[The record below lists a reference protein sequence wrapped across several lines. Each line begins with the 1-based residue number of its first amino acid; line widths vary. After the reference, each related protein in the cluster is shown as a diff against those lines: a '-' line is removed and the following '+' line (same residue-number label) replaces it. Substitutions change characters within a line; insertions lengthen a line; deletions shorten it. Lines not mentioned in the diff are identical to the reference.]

1 MKGKKIIA
9 PILCLASVATLAACS
24 PVVTDGDNLNDLKTE
39 HVEVVN
45 TNQKLE
51 LSVASLNTEI
61 ATLKN
66 EKTAIEAEL
75 ADLDSKLETA
85 LNEKE
90 VDAKTISELEASID
104 DLKQEL
110 NSKEVEI
117 NNLNERIKALQ
128 NQDFVWTDS
137 GVTAAYDYKLQE
149 TLQSDIELNDG
160 VNYSMQTN
168 EDNLKYFVSFFPVM
182 NGTGVKKEYVGY
194 YKEYDVIKSVDIS
207 LKDKKNL
214 LINQDSFNYKMTM
227 DEGDTYENMSIYYI
241 GGLFSIDENGDT
253 IHHSSIGENLTSDD
267 EVDLTNFFVGWGL
280 PSGKYLIE
288 VGYRYIAIINDE
300 YRENAKSSFS
310 GWQLVEIE
318 YTAEAD

>member
-90 VDAKTISELEASID
+90 VDAKTISDLEKEMD
-104 DLKQEL
+104 NLKQEL

-128 NQDFVWTDS
+128 NQDYVWTDS
-137 GVTAAYDYKLQE
+137 GVTALYDYRVSNSIYDDIKLNGKNNNYFYQ
-149 TLQSDIELNDG
+149 LYDNPDAAKYYVSFYPNLNNIG
-160 VNYSMQTN
+160 VN
-168 EDNLKYFVSFFPVM
+168 
-182 NGTGVKKEYVGY
+182 KEYVGY
-194 YKEYDVIKSVDIS
+194 YKEYDIIKSVDIS
-207 LKDKKNL
+207 LKDNTNL
-214 LINQDSFNYKMTM
+214 LINQDSFNYKITM
-227 DEGDTYENMSIYYI
+227 DEGDTYQSVKAYYI
-241 GGLFSIDENGDT
+241 GNMYNEDRTNSWY
-253 IHHSSIGENLTSDD
+253 IGEDINDN
-267 EVDLTNFFVGWGL
+267 EVDLTNFFVEKGI
-280 PSGKYLIE
+280 PSDKYYIE
-288 VGYRYIAIINDE
+288 ISYVFNYTIYF
-300 YRENAKSSFS
+300 ENGDSSS
-310 GWQLVEIE
+310 NSYNSIDTVELY
-318 YTAEAD
+318 YTSPEVE

>member
-90 VDAKTISELEASID
+90 VDAKTISDLEKEMD
-104 DLKQEL
+104 NLKQEL
-110 NSKEVEI
+110 SNKENKINALMTEIERLNADEEFVVVNSNEKNEYFADALDEYLQNITVNGKTVNSVSVLMSVTGNGEKTVAYMITPKDKMTELEIDNEAAVVSTYFMYLKEKSPVEFT
-117 NNLNERIKALQ
+117 L
-128 NQDFVWTDS
+128 NQDFSITDL
-137 GVTAAYDYKLQE
+137 TF
-149 TLQSDIELNDG
+149 
-160 VNYSMQTN
+160 N
-168 EDNLKYFVSFFPVM
+168 ESNISWQYIGTKEGNINRVEKQDFFLKATRKD
-182 NGTGVKKEYVGY
+182 GTGSYG
-194 YKEYDVIKSVDIS
+194 IWANI
-207 LKDKKNL
+207 
-214 LINQDSFNYKMTM
+214 
-227 DEGDTYENMSIYYI
+227 
-241 GGLFSIDENGDT
+241 NGDT
-253 IHHSSIGENLTSDD
+253 ISF
-267 EVDLTNFFVGWGL
+267 DL
-280 PSGKYLIE
+280 E
-288 VGYRYIAIINDE
+288 EE
-300 YRENAKSSFS
+300 YRDINAYDYTITA
-310 GWQLVEIE
+310 GYEVEIDYSYYNVSVALNVNIVE
-318 YTAEAD
+318 